1 MVSDRFLVL
10 ISAPLAHPREV
21 AGDVGAVAEEVEPVV
36 AQPAVEQVA
45 GPQHRHLPARR
56 GLLVPPLVQTA
67 RLAVRCRH
75 SEETKPPTRLLPAG
89 QHLHGVVEEI
99 RRLVP
104 RRSSWRSPFRIRTPW
119 FLQPIGT
126 SC

>member
-1 MVSDRFLVL
+1 MSDRFLVL

-21 AGDVGAVAEEVEPVV
+21 AGDVGAVA

-99 RRLVP
+99 RRLPVP
-104 RRSSWRSPFRIRTPW
+104 QSVLECAER
-119 FLQPIGT
+119 LAGGE
-126 SC
+126 